1 MAWENFLFVRNR
13 KRRCKENFFR
23 RRNLKLQPPNK
34 LSNKFSWPK
43 KIKIQFIDTE
53 KSANTETLH
62 CPRGSVGMCFIL
74 PYIRVP
80 SVALTAQ
87 MWAGRI
93 SCSKAQSGAYKS
105 LCIHK
110 TLSFIHSF
118 IHIFFLKLEF
128 DPAYFLVI
136 GITWSYLFLVWS
148 YKIYITWLFL
158 YEENKRLFFIK
169 QFFFLHKCRFSCY

>member
-1 MAWENFLFVRNR
+1 MNGLGKFFICQKPQEALQG
-13 KRRCKENFFR
+13 NFFLEEEIQ
-23 RRNLKLQPPNK
+23 NCSLQNK

-53 KSANTETLH
+53 KSTNTEPLH

-74 PYIRVP
+74 AYIRVP

-118 IHIFFLKLEF
+118 IHFFFLKLEF
-128 DPAYFLVI
+128 DPAYF
-136 GITWSYLFLVWS
+136 W
-148 YKIYITWLFL
+148 
-158 YEENKRLFFIK
+158 
-169 QFFFLHKCRFSCY
+169 

>member
-1 MAWENFLFVRNR
+1 MNGLG
-13 KRRCKENFFR
+13 KFFICQ
-23 RRNLKLQPPNK
+23 KPQEALQG
-34 LSNKFSWPK
+34 KFFQKKKFKTAASKINCQISFHGQK

-74 PYIRVP
+74 AYIRVP

-118 IHIFFLKLEF
+118 IHFFFLKLEF
-128 DPAYFLVI
+128 DPAYF
-136 GITWSYLFLVWS
+136 W
-148 YKIYITWLFL
+148 
-158 YEENKRLFFIK
+158 
-169 QFFFLHKCRFSCY
+169 

>member
-13 KRRCKENFFR
+13 KRHCKENFFQ
-23 RRNLKLQPPNK
+23 KK
-34 LSNKFSWPK
+34 KFKTAASKINCQISFHGQK
-43 KIKIQFIDTE
+43 KSKSSFLIQK

-74 PYIRVP
+74 AYIRVP

-118 IHIFFLKLEF
+118 IHFFFLKLEF
-128 DPAYFLVI
+128 DPAYF
-136 GITWSYLFLVWS
+136 W
-148 YKIYITWLFL
+148 
-158 YEENKRLFFIK
+158 
-169 QFFFLHKCRFSCY
+169 

>member
-13 KRRCKENFFR
+13 KRRCKENFFQKKKFKTAASKI
-23 RRNLKLQPPNK
+23 NCH
-34 LSNKFSWPK
+34 KFSWPK

-62 CPRGSVGMCFIL
+62 CPRSSVGMCFIL
-74 PYIRVP
+74 AYIRVP

-118 IHIFFLKLEF
+118 IHFFFLKLEF
-128 DPAYFLVI
+128 DPAYF
-136 GITWSYLFLVWS
+136 W
-148 YKIYITWLFL
+148 
-158 YEENKRLFFIK
+158 
-169 QFFFLHKCRFSCY
+169 